1 MKHDEEEQP
10 AMAMTKRLSKAL
22 RQKRRWIGLAVAA
35 HLDHRS
41 GAEEVLET
49 IARQIDAEGPVRLM
63 DFLPQSERDD
73 SKEATELVAAHAHA
87 GLAIVRVDLRD
98 AQRFRAILA
107 REGAMNDHGFTTLT
121 TSGKIRL
128 VRERLGLPK
137 PPKRNR

>member
-10 AMAMTKRLSKAL
+10 GDAMTKRLSKAL

-35 HLDHRS
+35 HLDRRS
-41 GAEEVLET
+41 EVEKTLET
-49 IARQIDAEGPVRLM
+49 IARRINAEGPVRLM
-63 DFLPQSERDD
+63 DFLPQAERDD
-73 SKEATELVAAHAHA
+73 STEVPELVAAQAHA

-98 AQRFRAILA
+98 AQRFRAMLA
-107 REGAMNDHGFTTLT
+107 REGAMNEQGFTTLT